1 MQTIFADLKNHT
13 LTHTIVVVVADLIN
27 FGCFHINIGFIFLH
41 YRHSAEYDIEKSMSQ
56 QCCSY
61 YHDYGSGYPAYP

>member
-27 FGCFHINIGFIFLH
+27 FGCFHINIGF
-41 YRHSAEYDIEKSMSQ
+41 
-56 QCCSY
+56 
-61 YHDYGSGYPAYP
+61 